1 MKKIF
6 ILAALLFFASPVF
19 AAPWDDSDT
28 HKCVVLNASIW
39 EVEQTVTD
47 LIKAYDGVV
56 TPREMDG
63 SRHVYTVDYNDLSLL
78 GYWGGG
84 ENWATSRFAKATFSV
99 SLKPLGQDVLITSR
113 YHAYKNLPVF
123 RHYKKV
129 YRELKF
135 NNKKIVS
142 YKRYKNMSRRQYSSP
157 IERGYRTL

>member
-6 ILAALLFFASPVF
+6 IMVAMLFLASPVF
-19 AAPWDDSDT
+19 AAPWDDTDT
-28 HKCVVLNASIW
+28 HRCVVLNASMN
-39 EVEQTVTD
+39 EVEQTVIN
-47 LIKAYDGVV
+47 LIKSYDGVV

-63 SRHVYTVDYNDLSLL
+63 NRHVYAVDYNDLSLL

-84 ENWATSRFAKATFSV
+84 ESWATSRFAKASFSV
-99 SLKPLGQDVLITSR
+99 SLKSMGNDILITSR

-123 RHYKKV
+123 KHYKKV

-142 YKRYKNMSRRQYSSP
+142 YKKYKNLPRREYARPTS
-157 IERGYRTL
+157 YRSL

>member
-56 TPREMDG
+56 TPRKWMVAG
-63 SRHVYTVDYNDLSLL
+63 MFILL
-78 GYWGGG
+78 IIM
-84 ENWATSRFAKATFSV
+84 TFHYLV
-99 SLKPLGQDVLITSR
+99 TGVGVKIGQPLGLQKL
-113 YHAYKNLPVF
+113 HFQFL
-123 RHYKKV
+123 
-129 YRELKF
+129 
-135 NNKKIVS
+135 
-142 YKRYKNMSRRQYSSP
+142 
-157 IERGYRTL
+157 